1 MGLPVLTE
9 LEDEVVRNPGWDNV
23 KEGFTAERREA
34 KRLEEEAY
42 REKRRLE
49 LRARSNE
56 EKSKGVQAALNPVL
70 KTGTNVQKIDVI
82 IGKFIGQLIDENR
95 GKGLLD
101 VDYTNKE
108 MVMRR
113 KDQMSIIKEHIGLI
127 KQLKDVRGM
136 LAADESD
143 SQARNIQ
150 SAENIELIDE
160 AKELLAKKGIRAEF

>member
-9 LEDEVVRNPGWDNV
+9 LDEEVENKGWKNV
-23 KEGFTAERREA
+23 KEGFTAEKREA
-34 KRLEEEAY
+34 KRLEIEAE

-49 LRARSNE
+49 LKARSGETRSKIANE
-56 EKSKGVQAALNPVL
+56 QHYPEL

-82 IGKFIGQLIDENR
+82 IGKFIGQLIDENK

-136 LAADESD
+136 LAADD
-143 SQARNIQ
+143 ADGHKQNLQ
-150 SAENIELIDE
+150 SAENMELIDE
-160 AKELLAKKGIRAEF
+160 AKELLAKKGIKPDF